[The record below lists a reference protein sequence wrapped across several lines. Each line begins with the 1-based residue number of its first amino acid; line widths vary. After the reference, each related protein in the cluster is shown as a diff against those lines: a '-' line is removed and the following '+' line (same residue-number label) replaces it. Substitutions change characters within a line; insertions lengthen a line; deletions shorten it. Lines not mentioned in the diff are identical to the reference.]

1 MMSLIECKA
10 GRFEGLL
17 KNNCYQFFGIPYAKY
32 DQRWGE
38 SFLIEEE
45 IYLKA
50 LKKGDSAP
58 QTRSDDQSQSGASF
72 FQDTSLSKQSEDCLT
87 LNICS
92 NNIKAKNPVMI
103 WIHGGALVTG
113 GSSSIMYDLEHL
125 AKKGVVVVSI
135 NYRLGPLGF
144 LRLDDATNG
153 QINSSG
159 NEGLMDQRNAIK
171 WVKENIS
178 SFGGDPNNVT
188 IFGESAGSWSCN
200 LQIAAG
206 HDNLF
211 QKAICQSGG
220 LDAIATKEKAN
231 QWAELFIYQFEKD
244 GHKVSDLR
252 SCDWNSIINTAKK
265 LKHSR
270 LSDGKRWIFPEVGF
284 LPVIDNKFIKDHY
297 LETYSSSSIHLIAG
311 TTLDEYKLW
320 STFHS
325 RIGKNDEEYITRRLS
340 KMFESNK
347 LSELISAY
355 SEYLKINK
363 LGEIYSAI
371 LTDICFGI
379 PTHNTL
385 QKKEGNSF
393 GYLFST
399 QSEILRGKLGCFHAS
414 ELPYVFG
421 VHSKKPYSSWG
432 PKESQEIS
440 NNFQIPWT
448 NFSKTDDPSF
458 GDFAWSNYNDS
469 FELALIGN
477 KVRALRNPFLERYEL
492 IEKYK
497 IF

>member
-1 MMSLIECKA
+1 MSLVVCKA
-10 GRFEGLL
+10 GQFEGVLQDS
-17 KNNCYQFFGIPYAKY
+17 CHQFFGIPYAKY
-32 DQRWGE
+32 EQRWDE
-38 SFLIEEE
+38 SILIDKELN
-45 IYLKA
+45 LKVT
-50 LKKGDSAP
+50 KKGDSAP
-58 QTRSDDQSQSGASF
+58 QTRALDHSQLGTSF
-72 FQDTSLSKQSEDCLT
+72 FQDNSLSKQSEDCLT

-92 NNIKAKNPVMI
+92 KEIKAKNPVMI

-113 GSSSIMYDLEHL
+113 GSSSIMYDLKHL
-125 AKKGVVVVSI
+125 AKRGIVIVSI

-144 LRLDDATNG
+144 LKLDEATEG
-153 QINSSG
+153 QIHSSG
-159 NEGLMDQRNAIK
+159 NEGLIDQRNAIRWIK
-171 WVKENIS
+171 DNIS
-178 SFGGDPNNVT
+178 SFGGDPNNIT

-206 HDNLF
+206 DDNLF

-220 LDAIATKEKAN
+220 LDAIATKEKADL
-231 QWAELFIYQFEKD
+231 WAELFIEQFKKD
-244 GHKVSDLR
+244 GNKVSNLR
-252 SCDWNSIINTAKK
+252 SCDWQLIINSARK
-265 LKHSR
+265 LKHSA

-284 LPVIDNKFIKDHY
+284 LPVIDNKFIKDDY
-297 LETYSSSSIHLIAG
+297 LKTYSSSSIHLIAG

-320 STFHS
+320 STFHP
-325 RIGKNDEEYITRRLS
+325 RIGKNDEGYITRRLL

-347 LSELISAY
+347 LPELISAY
-355 SEYLKINK
+355 SEYLKVND
-363 LGEIYSAI
+363 LADIYSSI

-399 QSEILRGKLGCFHAS
+399 QSKILKGKLGCFHAS

-432 PKESQEIS
+432 PEESQEIS
-440 NNFQIPWT
+440 NNFQLPWT
-448 NFSKTDDPSF
+448 NFSKTADPSF
-458 GDFAWSNYNDS
+458 GNFSWSNYNDS

-477 KVRALRNPFLERYEL
+477 KVRALRNPFIERYEL

>member
-1 MMSLIECKA
+1 MSLVESKA
-10 GRFEGLL
+10 GKFEGLFQ
-17 KNNCYQFFGIPYAKY
+17 NECHQFFGIPYAKY
-32 DQRWGE
+32 NQRWGK

-45 IYLKA
+45 IYFKA
-50 LKKGDSAP
+50 LEKGDSAP

-72 FQDTSLSKQSEDCLT
+72 FQDRSLSKQSEDCLT

-92 NNIKAKNPVMI
+92 NDIKAKNPVMI

-113 GSSSIMYDLEHL
+113 GSSSIMYSLEHL
-125 AKKGVVVVSI
+125 SKKGVVVVSI

-144 LRLDDATNG
+144 LRLDEVTNG

-159 NEGLMDQRNAIK
+159 NEGLIDQRNAIK

-178 SFGGDPNNVT
+178 SFGGDPNNIT

-206 HDNLF
+206 DYGLF

-220 LDAIATKEKAN
+220 LDAIASKEKAN
-231 QWAELFIYQFEKD
+231 QWAELFIEQFKKD

-252 SCDWNSIINTAKK
+252 SCDWESIINTAKK
-265 LKHSR
+265 LKHSA

-284 LPVIDNKFIKDHY
+284 LPVIDNKFIKDDY
-297 LETYSSSSIHLIAG
+297 LKTYSSSSIHLIAG

-320 STFHS
+320 STFHP

-340 KMFESNK
+340 KMFEASK
-347 LSELISAY
+347 LPELISAY
-355 SEYLKINK
+355 REYLKIDE
-363 LGEIYSAI
+363 LGDIYSAI

-379 PTHNTL
+379 PTHKTL
-385 QKKEGNSF
+385 QKKGGNSF

-421 VHSKKPYSSWG
+421 VHSKKPYSGWG

-440 NNFQIPWT
+440 DNFQIPWT
-448 NFSKTDDPSF
+448 NFSKTNDPSF
-458 GDFAWSNYNDS
+458 GNFSWNNYNDS